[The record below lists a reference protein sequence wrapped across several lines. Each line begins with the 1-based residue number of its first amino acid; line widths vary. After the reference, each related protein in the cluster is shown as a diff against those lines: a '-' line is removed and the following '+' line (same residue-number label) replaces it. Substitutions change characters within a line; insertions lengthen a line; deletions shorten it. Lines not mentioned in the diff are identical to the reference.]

1 MVARAGVQ
9 PATFALGVRCSM
21 QLSYRAMTS
30 SVSRVRKS
38 KGNRSYAEGAAVA
51 LMLRKKTA
59 ARGVESWCA

>member
-1 MVARAGVQ
+1 
-9 PATFALGVRCSM
+9 M

-38 KGNRSYAEGAAVA
+38 KGNRFYAEGAAVA